1 MLFAVI
7 SLEIYGKLHL
17 KKGNDKRKGEKAHA
31 GKAID

>member
-7 SLEIYGKLHL
+7 SLATYDKLHP
-17 KKGNDKRKGEKAHA
+17 KKGNDKRNGEKAHA

>member
-7 SLEIYGKLHL
+7 SLEIYDKLHL
-17 KKGNDKRKGEKAHA
+17 KKGNDKRNGEKAHA

>member
-7 SLEIYGKLHL
+7 SLVTYDKLHL
-17 KKGNDKRKGEKAHA
+17 KKGNDKRNGEKAHA